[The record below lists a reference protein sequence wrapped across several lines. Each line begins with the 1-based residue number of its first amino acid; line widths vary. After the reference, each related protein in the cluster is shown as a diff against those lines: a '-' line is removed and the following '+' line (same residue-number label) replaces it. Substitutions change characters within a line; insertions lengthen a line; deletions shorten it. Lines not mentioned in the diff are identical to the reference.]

1 MPHQKLDRAQVHTG
15 LQKMGGEARTKAVNA
30 TALLEPRSFLRRAED
45 VPGFTSA
52 QGTVLGS
59 VGEKPD
65 RRSVAFPILT
75 QVREQVL
82 RQDRIAVLPP
92 LPRFTR
98 SVMRCASM
106 SVILRFTN
114 SLTRSPAEYAVIS
127 KTRCLRPRA
136 ALINRTTRR
145 D

>member
-15 LQKMGGEARTKAVNA
+15 LQKMGGKAGPKAVNA
-30 TALLEPRSFLRRAED
+30 TALFEPRSSLHRAEN

-82 RQDRIAVLPP
+82 RQDRIAVLAAFAPFHTK
-92 LPRFTR
+92 RH
-98 SVMRCASM
+98 A
-106 SVILRFTN
+106 LRIDVCDLEIHQ
-114 SLTRSPAEYAVIS
+114 LTDSESCRI
-127 KTRCLRPRA
+127 RGHQ
-136 ALINRTTRR
+136 
-145 D
+145 

>member
-15 LQKMGGEARTKAVNA
+15 LQKMGGKARPKAVNA
-30 TALLEPRSFLRRAED
+30 TALFEPRSSLRRVED

-82 RQDRIAVLPP
+82 RPDRIAVLAAFAPCH
-92 LPRFTR
+92 TR
-98 SVMRCASM
+98 VSELVNLKITDIDAQRMTLRCR
-106 SVILRFTN
+106 IRGHQ
-114 SLTRSPAEYAVIS
+114 
-127 KTRCLRPRA
+127 
-136 ALINRTTRR
+136 
-145 D
+145 